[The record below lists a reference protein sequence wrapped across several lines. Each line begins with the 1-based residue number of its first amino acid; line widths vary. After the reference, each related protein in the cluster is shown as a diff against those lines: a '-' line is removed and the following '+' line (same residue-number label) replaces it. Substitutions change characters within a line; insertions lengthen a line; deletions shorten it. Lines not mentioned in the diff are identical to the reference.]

1 MRRLG
6 SVQQKIPCV
15 FLTEVRNEPSR
26 KRDCQVGEKK
36 KKISIFVTVHVFL
49 FFNHKNPVNVVNA
62 LRLQNETVHY
72 NMAHA
77 FCQRHHFS
85 HIFIFSLLF

>member
-26 KRDCQVGEKK
+26 KRDCQVGGKK
-36 KKISIFVTVHVFL
+36 NLHLCYST
-49 FFNHKNPVNVVNA
+49 
-62 LRLQNETVHY
+62 
-72 NMAHA
+72 
-77 FCQRHHFS
+77 CC
-85 HIFIFSLLF
+85 FITKTL

>member
-26 KRDCQVGEKK
+26 KRDCQVGELVR
-36 KKISIFVTVHVFL
+36 SAAFL
-49 FFNHKNPVNVVNA
+49 LQYMLSYHQNPINIVNA
-62 LRLQNETVHY
+62 L
-72 NMAHA
+72 
-77 FCQRHHFS
+77 
-85 HIFIFSLLF
+85 

>member
-26 KRDCQVGEKK
+26 KRECQVGE
-36 KKISIFVTVHVFL
+36 I
-49 FFNHKNPVNVVNA
+49 NHPWWP
-62 LRLQNETVHY
+62 LRV
-72 NMAHA
+72 
-77 FCQRHHFS
+77 
-85 HIFIFSLLF
+85 

>member
-26 KRDCQVGEKK
+26 KRDCQVGGKK
-36 KKISIFVTVHVFL
+36 KSAFVLQYML
-49 FFNHKNPVNVVNA
+49 FYHQNPLNVVNA
-62 LRLQNETVHY
+62 LRLQNEAVY
-72 NMAHA
+72 
-77 FCQRHHFS
+77 
-85 HIFIFSLLF
+85 